1 VPLNFPNSPG
11 IGSVYTDA
19 TSGFSYEWDGTLW
32 KSYSAA
38 SSSNIKILDDI
49 SGSFNGSTQTFAL
62 TSGGISFVA
71 ANAQSLIITLGGVT
85 QEPGVDYTVNATNIT
100 FTTAPDALL
109 SFSGISLGPAVP
121 ITYANDGNIYI
132 RNTYTGAGT
141 TGPFNFPETYSVG
154 YLDVYRNGVRLSSG
168 SDFVGTSGT
177 NFFLTDAAAVN
188 DEIEAIGYK
197 IASIVNASTNFDN
210 LNVTG
215 ITTTGRLQVTT
226 NANIVGVVTAS
237 SFVGNVTGNAT
248 GLSGTPNVTVGVVTA
263 TEFGVTGSTNTLT
276 AGGLSVGVVTA
287 TTLKVGTAVT
297 INAGIVTASSFVGN
311 VTGNLTGNVTGTAS
325 TASFATTSFGLSG
338 SPNITVTNITGVTA
352 TFTGNVSIAGTLTYE
367 DVTNVDSI
375 GLVTARTGVKVTN
388 GGVDITAGGL
398 NVTAGVSTFLGEQR
412 ISTGAEKVFRTNG
425 NTVSLVYNS
434 SASSGGNVGYTTNP
448 SGDITLDVIGIPTA
462 STFDDHAIT
471 FTVIVNNTGT
481 ARTVTA
487 VNLNGVPETIR
498 WAGGSLASAISGV
511 TTTTGHTFFTF
522 TGINTVGSASTA
534 ANYQVF
540 GVVSGGFW

>member
-1 VPLNFPNSPG
+1 MPLNFPNSPG

-49 SGSFNGSTQTFAL
+49 SGSFNGSTQTFTL
-62 TSGGISFVA
+62 TSGGISFVPA
-71 ANAQSLIITLGGVT
+71 SAQSLIITLGGVT
-85 QEPGVDYTVNATNIT
+85 QKPVTDYTVSTTNIT
-100 FTTAPDALL
+100 FTDAPQATL

-121 ITYANDGNIYI
+121 LPYANDGNIYI

-141 TGPFNFPETYSVG
+141 TGPFSFPEGYTVG
-154 YLDVYRNGVRLSSG
+154 YLDVYRNGVRLRSG

-197 IASIVNASTNFDN
+197 VSSLVQANSNLDN

-226 NANIVGVVTAS
+226 NANIVG
-237 SFVGNVTGNAT
+237 
-248 GLSGTPNVTVGVVTA
+248 
-263 TEFGVTGSTNTLT
+263 
-276 AGGLSVGVVTA
+276 
-287 TTLKVGTAVT
+287 
-297 INAGIVTASSFVGN
+297 IVTASSFVGN
-311 VTGNLTGNVTGTAS
+311 LTGTAS

-338 SPNITVTNITGVTA
+338 SPNITIGNLTGVAA

-367 DVTNVDSI
+367 DVTNVDSV
-375 GLVTARTGVKVTN
+375 GLVTARTGVKVTA

-398 NVTAGVSTFLGEQR
+398 NVTAGITTFFGEQR
-412 ISTGAEKVFRTNG
+412 VSTGAEKVFRTNG

-434 SASSGGNVGYTTNP
+434 SGSAGGNVGYTTNP
-448 SGDITLDVIGIPTA
+448 SGDVTLNVTGIPTS
-462 STFDDHAIT
+462 STFNDYSIT
-471 FTVIVNNTGT
+471 FAVIVNNTGT

-487 VNLNGVPETIR
+487 INLNGVSKTIF
-498 WAGGSLASAISGV
+498 WSGGSLSAALAGV
-511 TTTTGHTFFTF
+511 TTNNGHSIFSF
-522 TGINTVGSASTA
+522 TGINTVGSAATTS
-534 ANYQVF
+534 NYQVF